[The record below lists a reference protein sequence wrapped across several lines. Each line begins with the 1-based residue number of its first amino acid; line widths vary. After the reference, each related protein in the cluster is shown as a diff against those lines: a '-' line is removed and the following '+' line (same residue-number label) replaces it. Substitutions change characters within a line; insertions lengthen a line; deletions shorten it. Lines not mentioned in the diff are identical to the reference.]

1 MKKNIFGIAEIVL
14 AALLTVGSFTVF
26 KACGEH
32 DGKYMACHWAQNAVT
47 LTGTVIV
54 LLALLRILLSDRG
67 VKAGLAI
74 GVLLSAI
81 SVILIPDTVISL
93 CMMDTMRCHSIF
105 RPAVTVIASVL
116 AAVSGADSIIGL
128 IRSGKD
134 K

>member
-26 KACGEH
+26 KSCGEH

-116 AAVSGADSIIGL
+116 SAVSGADSIIGL